1 MIKKKIEKNDYHESE
16 EDMNIEVLIST
27 KFNININTIKL
38 IGEGLDSKAYLVN
51 DEYIFKKSKHREAA
65 ENMKKE
71 IQVLNYLDGK
81 LSLKIPK
88 IEFYDEENSLCG
100 YKQIKGQILNPGMFQ
115 AMTKEE
121 QDELAEDIAQ
131 FLEELHS
138 VPLPNI
144 NGLEINVSEDYQNDY
159 TALKERVY
167 DKLPMN
173 SKKYLESLFEK
184 ILNDDRITNYKK
196 VLCHNDM
203 SCKHIVIENNVA
215 VGVIDFG
222 DVAITDRD
230 KDFVYLLE
238 DSSEEIGRKFGLK
251 VLEYYN
257 HPNRDIA
264 ILKADLN
271 KEYYPI
277 EQILGGESKG
287 LEDLYNRGLNTI
299 KNKKV

>member
-1 MIKKKIEKNDYHESE
+1 
-16 EDMNIEVLIST
+16 MNIEDLIST
-27 KFNININTIKL
+27 KFNININTFKL

-51 DEYIFKKSKHREAA
+51 GEYIFKISKHQEAA

-88 IEFYDEENSLCG
+88 IEFYDEEHSLCG
-100 YKQIKGQILNPGMFQ
+100 YKQIKGQILNSQMYQ
-115 AMTKEE
+115 AMSQKE

-131 FLEELHS
+131 FLKELHS
-138 VPLPNI
+138 VVLPNI
-144 NGLEINVSEDYQNDY
+144 EGLEINVYEDYQNDHK
-159 TALKERVY
+159 ALKEMIY
-167 DKLPMN
+167 DKLPIN
-173 SKKYLESLFEK
+173 SKKYLESLFER
-184 ILNDDRITNYKK
+184 ILNDDRIMEYKK

-203 SCKHIVIENNVA
+203 SCKHIVMKDNVA
-215 VGVIDFG
+215 VGIIDFG

-238 DSSEEIGRKFGLK
+238 DSSEEIGREFGLK

-257 HPNRDIA
+257 HPNKDIA

-277 EQILGGESKG
+277 EQILGGESKD

-299 KNKKV
+299 KNK

>member
-1 MIKKKIEKNDYHESE
+1 MIVYESE

-88 IEFYDEENSLCG
+88 IEFYDEEHSLCG

-144 NGLEINVSEDYQNDY
+144 NGLEINVLEDYQNDY

-167 DKLPMN
+167 DKFTHEL
-173 SKKYLESLFEK
+173 KK
-184 ILNDDRITNYKK
+184 ILRI
-196 VLCHNDM
+196 
-203 SCKHIVIENNVA
+203 A
-215 VGVIDFG
+215 F
-222 DVAITDRD
+222 
-230 KDFVYLLE
+230 
-238 DSSEEIGRKFGLK
+238 
-251 VLEYYN
+251 
-257 HPNRDIA
+257 
-264 ILKADLN
+264 
-271 KEYYPI
+271 
-277 EQILGGESKG
+277 
-287 LEDLYNRGLNTI
+287 
-299 KNKKV
+299 

>member
-1 MIKKKIEKNDYHESE
+1 
-16 EDMNIEVLIST
+16 MNIEVLIST

-88 IEFYDEENSLCG
+88 IELYDEENSLCG
-100 YKQIKGQILNPGMFQ
+100 YKQIKGQILTPGMFQ

-144 NGLEINVSEDYQNDY
+144 NGLEINVLEDYQNDY
-159 TALKERVY
+159 TALKERV
-167 DKLPMN
+167 
-173 SKKYLESLFEK
+173 
-184 ILNDDRITNYKK
+184 
-196 VLCHNDM
+196 
-203 SCKHIVIENNVA
+203 
-215 VGVIDFG
+215 
-222 DVAITDRD
+222 
-230 KDFVYLLE
+230 
-238 DSSEEIGRKFGLK
+238 SEEIGREFGIK

-257 HPNRDIA
+257 HPNKDIA

-287 LEDLYNRGLNTI
+287 LGDLYNRGLNTI
-299 KNKKV
+299 KNKQV